1 MVAVL
6 KGLGFAR
13 INVLGMLTWAGQ
25 ALFAGLF
32 LAAWAYLLSLELAS
46 AAINLA
52 EPVKALVLA
61 GIPFALGRLIKRRHP
76 GHAIATLFFIMAYAA
91 ALAVIVEGVGRFSAA
106 NPTRFSPWVNTV
118 TLTIGH
124 FLWMPGVYVPL
135 FIMPLYFPNGQ
146 LLSPRWRFLVWL
158 LISFQVWYAVAVILR
173 PWPWLAYGIPDTR
186 AWNGI
191 VGSEPFFD
199 VMNTVMTVLNLPV
212 VPLVMLAVALRYRRS
227 TYVERQQMKW
237 PLLVV
242 GAVAIISAIFASK
255 PELGALDAQYGYLFT
270 WSMAMLFPLSIG
282 IAILRRRLWDIDVV
296 INRALVYGSL
306 TALIIATYLLLIT
319 GLGAL
324 FQSQVNTLAGLVA
337 TGVIAILFQ
346 PVRERLQRGVNRL
359 LYGERDDPAAVLARI
374 AQEMEVAA
382 ATGAILPNLVRTIAR
397 TLKIPYVAIWLPD
410 VRGQMEPVAVFGDVT
425 SHVQT
430 IPLTYRQ
437 RSIGRLIV
445 APRQGHREFD
455 EDEVTLLATIATL
468 TAPTVHAVL
477 LSEEVKRSR
486 RRIVTAREDER
497 RRLRRDLHDGLGPQL
512 ASQTLGLEAVSQL
525 MRADPERA
533 EALLDSL
540 KAQAEEATL
549 DVRRVVYNL
558 RPPALDDLGL
568 GGAIRQL
575 AVRYET
581 ADLHF
586 HFDLRAA
593 HTKWPA
599 ALETALYRIAQEAM
613 TNVVRHAGASVCSV
627 RLVRADGQVTIEVRD
642 NGRGLPPDYRSGIGV
657 QAMWERTTELD
668 GEFLLAPLPDG
679 GTLVRARFPLEVHG
693 E

>member
-1 MVAVL
+1 VVVL
-6 KGLGFAR
+6 KGTGFAR
-13 INVLGMLTWAGQ
+13 VTAPGTRAKAGQ
-25 ALFAGLF
+25 ALLAGLF
-32 LAAWAYLLSLELAS
+32 LVAWAYLLSFELTS
-46 AAINLA
+46 AAINLS
-52 EPVKALVLA
+52 EPVKALVLT
-61 GIPFALGRLIKRRHP
+61 GVPFVLGRLIKRRHP
-76 GHAIATLFFIMAYAA
+76 GHAIATLFFIMAYAT

-106 NPTRFSPWVNTV
+106 NPTRFSPWVDTV
-118 TLTIGH
+118 TLTMGH
-124 FLWMPGVYVPL
+124 FLWLPGVYVPL

-158 LISFQVWYAVAVILR
+158 LIFFQVWYAAAVTFR
-173 PWPWLAYGIPDTR
+173 PWPWPAYGIPDTR

-191 VGSEPFFD
+191 AGSEPFFE
-199 VMNTVMTVLNLPV
+199 VMNAVLTVVNFPV
-212 VPLVMLAVALRYRRS
+212 VPLVILSIVLRYRRS
-227 TYVERQQMKW
+227 TIVERQQIKW
-237 PLLVV
+237 PLLAV
-242 GAVAIISAIFASK
+242 GAVAIIMAIVASR

-282 IAILRRRLWDIDVV
+282 IAILRRDLWDIDVV
-296 INRALVYGSL
+296 INRALVYGGL
-306 TALIIATYLLLIT
+306 TALIIGTYLLLVA

-346 PVRERLQRGVNRL
+346 PVRERLQGAVNRL

-382 ATGAILPNLVRTIAR
+382 ATSAILPNLVRTIAR

-410 VRGQMEPVAVFGDVT
+410 VRGQMEPVAVSGNMT

-430 IPLTYRQ
+430 LPLTYRQ

-445 APRQGHREFD
+445 APRQGHTDFD
-455 EDEVTLLATIATL
+455 EDEAALLATIATL

-477 LSEEVKRSR
+477 LSDEVKRSR

-525 MRADPERA
+525 MRVDPDRA

-540 KAQAEEATL
+540 KVQAEEATL

-568 GGAIRQL
+568 EGAIRQI

-586 HFDLRAA
+586 QFDLRAP

-613 TNVVRHAGASVCSV
+613 TNVVRHAGASLCSV
-627 RLVRADGQVTIEVRD
+627 GLSCAEGHVAIEVRD
-642 NGRGLPPDYRSGIGV
+642 NGGGLPVDYSSGVGV
-657 QAMWERTTELD
+657 QAMWERATELD
-668 GEFLLAPLPDG
+668 GELLLAPLPDG
-679 GTLVRARFPLEVHG
+679 GTLVRARFPLEVHR